1 MLEEFPVAGAQV
13 VQSGFAVGSICKA
26 VFRAFTVAG
35 KQPFALPALG
45 GERLLFHLSEGL
57 LTFAV
62 HHFHQCFL
70 IDVSQLVFR
79 KYKVVAG
86 IYITVEFHYTG
97 MSAGFCHGAY
107 ARLFAHPVGKG
118 GVEELDIVS
127 TYILFHPFIEQG
139 AEEVSP
145 LFRADG
151 EVRQFRSLFLI
162 GQ

>member
-1 MLEEFPVAGAQV
+1 M
-13 VQSGFAVGSICKA
+13 
-26 VFRAFTVAG
+26 
-35 KQPFALPALG
+35 
-45 GERLLFHLSEGL
+45 
-57 LTFAV
+57 
-62 HHFHQCFL
+62 
-70 IDVSQLVFR
+70 
-79 KYKVVAG
+79 VAG